1 MSQCYI
7 SLHDH
12 APKPATM
19 ISVATLFLW
28 LSLAFCLSMT
38 AGGILILFRFRQ
50 SELGPSLQYLQFFFI
65 LITVFGYYTLW
76 SKILLAGF
84 FAIDNAESVARIVA
98 YMGMPFF
105 LLGLLMLLVWS
116 CRLQQRTVGWIVA
129 GVVVLCVFGAYV
141 IWLTGLPTNDTVRG
155 AWSLSGLIVYF
166 AVLAVLALGKPSYV
180 QPGSALALQALVAAA
195 GLIHASY
202 FTALALSPLYE
213 IGFVILF
220 FLFNAALVV
229 FYVYRAP
236 RAQVRS
242 TEGFAALLK
251 QYGISKREADIVQ
264 GIYAGNTNQEIA
276 NQLFISLQ
284 TVKDHSSRIYQK
296 TFVKNRGQL
305 IALVRQAKAK
315 D

>member
-1 MSQCYI
+1 
-7 SLHDH
+7 
-12 APKPATM
+12 M

-50 SELGPSLQYLQFFFI
+50 SALGPSLQYLQFFFI

-76 SKILLAGF
+76 SKILLGGF
-84 FAIDNAESVARIVA
+84 FSIDNAETVARVVA
-98 YMGMPFF
+98 YMGLPFF
-105 LLGLLMLLVWS
+105 LLGALMLVMWA
-116 CRLQQRTVGWIVA
+116 CKMQQRAMRWVLA
-129 GVVVLCVFGAYV
+129 GVISLSVLGAYV
-141 IWLTGLPTNDTVRG
+141 IWLTGLPTNDVVRG
-155 AWSLSGLIVYF
+155 AWSFYGLVAYV
-166 AVLAVLALGKPSYV
+166 AVLVVLAMGKPSYV
-180 QPGSALALQALVAAA
+180 QRGSELPLQALVAGA
-195 GLIHASY
+195 GLIHVSY
-202 FTALALSPLYE
+202 FTLLALSPLYE

-220 FLFNAALVV
+220 YLFNAALVV

-236 RAQVRS
+236 HSQPQD
-242 TEGFAALLK
+242 TEGYAAFLK
-251 QYGISKREADIVQ
+251 QYGISKREADIVL

>member
-1 MSQCYI
+1 
-7 SLHDH
+7 
-12 APKPATM
+12 M

-50 SELGPSLQYLQFFFI
+50 SVLGPSLQYLQFFFI

-84 FAIDNAESVARIVA
+84 FAIDNAEAVARVVA
-98 YMGMPFF
+98 FMGMPFF
-105 LLGLLMLLVWS
+105 LLGVLMLLAWG
-116 CRLQQRTVGWIVA
+116 CKLQQRSLAWILS
-129 GVVVLCVFGAYV
+129 GVILLSVLGAYV
-141 IWLTGLPTNDTVRG
+141 IWLTGLPTNDVVRG
-155 AWSLSGLIVYF
+155 AWSFSGLVAYC
-166 AVLAVLALGKPSYV
+166 AVLAVLASGTPSYV
-180 QPGSALALQALVAAA
+180 QRGSELPVQALVAGA
-195 GLIHASY
+195 GLIHVSY
-202 FTALALSPLYE
+202 FTPLALSPLYE

-220 FLFNAALVV
+220 YLLNSALVV

-236 RAQVRS
+236 RTQAQS
-242 TEGFAALLK
+242 TEGFAAFLK
-251 QYGISKREADIVQ
+251 QYGISKREADIVL

-296 TFVKNRGQL
+296 SFVKNRGQL

>member
-1 MSQCYI
+1 
-7 SLHDH
+7 
-12 APKPATM
+12 M

-50 SELGPSLQYLQFFFI
+50 SALGPSLQYLQFFFI

-76 SKILLAGF
+76 SKILLGGF
-84 FAIDNAESVARIVA
+84 FSIENAETVARVVA
-98 YMGMPFF
+98 YMGLPFF
-105 LLGLLMLLVWS
+105 LLGALMLVMWA
-116 CRLQQRTVGWIVA
+116 CKMQQRAMRWVVA
-129 GVVVLCVFGAYV
+129 GVITLSVLGAYV
-141 IWLTGLPTNDTVRG
+141 IWLTGLPTNDVVRG
-155 AWSLSGLIVYF
+155 AWSFYGLIAYV
-166 AVLAVLALGKPSYV
+166 AVLAVLAMGRPGYV
-180 QPGSALALQALVAAA
+180 RGGSELPLQALVAGA
-195 GLIHASY
+195 GLIHVSY
-202 FTALALSPLYE
+202 FTLLALSPLYE

-220 FLFNAALVV
+220 YLLNAALVV

-236 RAQVRS
+236 HSRPQD
-242 TEGFAALLK
+242 TEGFAAFLK
-251 QYGISKREADIVQ
+251 QYGISKREADIVL

>member
-1 MSQCYI
+1 MI
-7 SLHDH
+7 SL
-12 APKPATM
+12 
-19 ISVATLFLW
+19 ATLFLW

-50 SELGPSLQYLQFFFI
+50 NVIGPSLQYLQYFFI
-65 LITVFGYYTLW
+65 LISVFGYYTLW
-76 SKILLAGF
+76 SKILLAGV
-84 FAIDNAESVARIVA
+84 FAIDNAESVARVVA

-105 LLGLLMLLVWS
+105 LLGVMMLLIWS
-116 CRLQQRTVGWIVA
+116 CKLQRRTVGWTLA
-129 GVVVLCVFGAYV
+129 GVIVLSASGSYA
-141 IWLTGLPTNDTVRG
+141 IWLTGLPINDVVRG
-155 AWSLSGLIVYF
+155 VWSLSGLITYC
-166 AVLAVLALGKPSYV
+166 AVLAVLAFGKQSYV
-180 QPGSALALQALVAAA
+180 QHGSELPVQALVGVA

-202 FTALALSPLYE
+202 FSVLALSPLYE
-213 IGFVILF
+213 IGFVIVF
-220 FLFNAALVV
+220 YLFNAALVV

-236 RAQVRS
+236 QTQAQNAEDFS
-242 TEGFAALLK
+242 SFLK
-251 QYGISKREADIVQ
+251 QFGISKRESDIVL

>member
-1 MSQCYI
+1 
-7 SLHDH
+7 
-12 APKPATM
+12 M

-50 SELGPSLQYLQFFFI
+50 SALGPSLQYLQYFFI
-65 LITVFGYYTLW
+65 LINVFGYYTLW
-76 SKILLAGF
+76 SNILFNGF
-84 FAIDNAESVARIVA
+84 FRIDNAESVARVVA

-105 LLGLLMLLVWS
+105 LLGALMLLIWS
-116 CRLQQRTVGWIVA
+116 CKLQRRAARWPVA
-129 GVVVLCVFGAYV
+129 GVLALSVLGAYV
-141 IWLTGLPTNDTVRG
+141 IWLTGLPTNDVARG
-155 AWSLSGLIVYF
+155 AWSFAGLIIYV
-166 AVLAVLALGKPSYV
+166 AVLAVLAMGKPAYV
-180 QPGSALALQALVAAA
+180 QRGSEIALQALVAGA
-195 GLIHASY
+195 GLIHVSY
-202 FTALALSPLYE
+202 FSPLALSPLYE

-220 FLFNAALVV
+220 YMFNAALVV

-236 RAQVRS
+236 HAQAKN
-242 TEGFAALLK
+242 TQGFAAFLK
-251 QYGISKREADIVQ
+251 QFGISKREADIVL
-264 GIYAGNTNQEIA
+264 GIYAGSTNQEIA

>member
-1 MSQCYI
+1 
-7 SLHDH
+7 
-12 APKPATM
+12 M

-50 SELGPSLQYLQFFFI
+50 NALGPSLQYLQFFFI
-65 LITVFGYYTLW
+65 LLTVFGYYTLW

-84 FAIDNAESVARIVA
+84 FAIDNAESVARVVA
-98 YMGMPFF
+98 YMGMPF
-105 LLGLLMLLVWS
+105 LILGLLMLLIWS
-116 CRLQQRTVGWIVA
+116 CKLQQRAVGWILS
-129 GVVVLCVFGAYV
+129 GVVVFSVLGAYV
-141 IWLTGLPTNDTVRG
+141 IWLTGLPTNDVVRG
-155 AWSLSGLIVYF
+155 SWSLSGLIAYF
-166 AVLAVLALGKPSYV
+166 AVLAVLTLGTPSYV
-180 QPGSALALQALVAAA
+180 QRGSELPLQALVAAA

-202 FTALALSPLYE
+202 FTPLALSPLYE

-220 FLFNAALVV
+220 YLFNAALVV

-236 RAQVRS
+236 RITVAQN
-242 TEGFAALLK
+242 TEGFAVFLTK
-251 QYGISKREADIVQ
+251 YGISKRESDIVL
-264 GIYAGNTNQEIA
+264 GIYAGSTNQEIA
-276 NQLFISLQ
+276 NKLFISLQ